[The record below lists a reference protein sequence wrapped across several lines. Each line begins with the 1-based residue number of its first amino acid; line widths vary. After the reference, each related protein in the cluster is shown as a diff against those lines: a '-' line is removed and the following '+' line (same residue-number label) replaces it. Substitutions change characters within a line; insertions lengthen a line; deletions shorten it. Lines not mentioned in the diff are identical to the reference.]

1 MPKVVAELT
10 IVPLGTASPSLS
22 EYVAEVEMALREVVG
37 LQVMLTPMATV
48 LEGELDLVLQAVREV
63 HELPFLAG
71 AQRVSTRLSIDDRRD
86 KEITM
91 QGKVAAVEEKLH

>member
-10 IVPLGTASPSLS
+10 IVPLGTQTPSLS
-22 EYVAEVEMALREVVG
+22 SYVADVEAALREVVG
-37 LQVMLTPMATV
+37 LNVMLTPMATV
-48 LEGELDLVLQAVREV
+48 LEGELDLILQAVREV

-71 AQRVSTRLSIDDRRD
+71 ALRVSTRLSIDDRRD

-91 QGKVAAVEEKLH
+91 QGKMAAVEEKLR